1 MILGDFGADV
11 IKIEQPGTGD
21 PARSLAFEGAQD
33 SAYFQATNRNK
44 RSVVINLKSSDG
56 RAVLRE
62 LVSRADVLMESFR
75 PGVMERLELD
85 FTQLHSLNSR
95 LIYCAITGYGQTGP
109 YALRAGHDINYAS
122 IAGVLGLNGLA
133 DSSPAM
139 PGVQLSDIAGGSLP
153 AVIGVLLALAAR
165 ERTGEGQMVDVSM
178 IAGTL
183 ALMVIPLAK
192 YFSTGI
198 VPGPGCESL
207 SGRYACYKVYET
219 QDRRFVALGA
229 LEPKFWKEACRAL
242 GCEELVALQFVEGP
256 EQAQAIE
263 TVARIFRTR
272 TAAEWVSAFEAFD
285 ACLTLVNDV
294 SEVLSDPQ
302 VLHDKLIRDS
312 GQIGALI
319 NLIGTPA
326 EFRLPPPKL
335 GEHTRTV
342 LEEAGLA
349 AERIEKLAEAG
360 VIGVGGDK
368 K

>member
-1 MILGDFGADV
+1 MLPLSSIRVLDLTRLLPGAVATMILGDFGADV

-85 FTQLHSLNSR
+85 FTQLHGLNSR

-153 AVIGVLLALAAR
+153 AVIGVLLAL
-165 ERTGEGQMVDVSM
+165 
-178 IAGTL
+178 
-183 ALMVIPLAK
+183 
-192 YFSTGI
+192 
-198 VPGPGCESL
+198 
-207 SGRYACYKVYET
+207 
-219 QDRRFVALGA
+219 
-229 LEPKFWKEACRAL
+229 
-242 GCEELVALQFVEGP
+242 
-256 EQAQAIE
+256 
-263 TVARIFRTR
+263 
-272 TAAEWVSAFEAFD
+272 
-285 ACLTLVNDV
+285 
-294 SEVLSDPQ
+294 
-302 VLHDKLIRDS
+302 
-312 GQIGALI
+312 
-319 NLIGTPA
+319 
-326 EFRLPPPKL
+326 
-335 GEHTRTV
+335 
-342 LEEAGLA
+342 
-349 AERIEKLAEAG
+349 
-360 VIGVGGDK
+360 
-368 K
+368 